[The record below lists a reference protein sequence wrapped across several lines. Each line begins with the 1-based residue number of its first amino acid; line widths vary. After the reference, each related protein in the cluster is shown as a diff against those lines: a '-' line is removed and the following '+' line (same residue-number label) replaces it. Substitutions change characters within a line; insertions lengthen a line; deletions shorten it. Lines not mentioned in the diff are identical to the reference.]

1 MFSGRFAA
9 QQTNRTALQLL
20 PTDCR
25 PSITKPR
32 QVDLQVLHCRFSK
45 HGRKAPSRAT
55 EAPARVMS
63 TSRSW
68 QEWAQTLDVE
78 LVRLGAKAKN
88 SNFNSCLMILDSR
101 YSVTSVCP
109 CAVFVLATFLR
120 CPLHV
125 LAVLTNWFLPT
136 PRTRFLQGIVG
147 NVEFDVQSLP
157 HGRDHD
163 RHREIVIEIKTRP
176 FTDALL
182 HLLNHFR
189 VQVSTAT
196 VESAGTM

>member
-1 MFSGRFAA
+1 
-9 QQTNRTALQLL
+9 
-20 PTDCR
+20 
-25 PSITKPR
+25 
-32 QVDLQVLHCRFSK
+32 
-45 HGRKAPSRAT
+45 
-55 EAPARVMS
+55 MS

-88 SNFNSCLMILDSR
+88 SKFNSCLMILDSR

-157 HGRDHD
+157 
-163 RHREIVIEIKTRP
+163 REIVIEIKTRP

-189 VQVSTAT
+189 VQASTAT